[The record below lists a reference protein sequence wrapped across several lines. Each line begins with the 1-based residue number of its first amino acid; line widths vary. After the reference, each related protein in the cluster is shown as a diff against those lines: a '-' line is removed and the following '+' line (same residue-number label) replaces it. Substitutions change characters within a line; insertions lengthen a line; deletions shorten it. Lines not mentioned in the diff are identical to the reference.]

1 MLKRL
6 ITTSKYSKRKNNFFS
21 CLSFCNTRRLT
32 NVRHTLRLSAQA
44 SEIMPRKFIIF
55 RKLIFIGY
63 FVNYFIVV
71 AIFFFAN
78 AIYFLQNRQLD
89 ALS

>member
-1 MLKRL
+1 MLKHV
-6 ITTSKYSKRKNNFFS
+6 ITTSKQIFS

-32 NVRHTLRLSAQA
+32 NVRRTLRLSVQA
-44 SEIMPRKFIIF
+44 SEIMPRKVIIF
-55 RKLIFIGY
+55 RKLILIGY
-63 FVNYFIVV
+63 FVNYFIF
-71 AIFFFAN
+71 ITIFFAN

>member
-1 MLKRL
+1 MLKHL
-6 ITTSKYSKRKNNFFS
+6 ITTSKYSKRKNNFFP
-21 CLSFCNTRRLT
+21 CLSFYNTRRLT
-32 NVRHTLRLSAQA
+32 NVIHTLRLAAQA

-63 FVNYFIVV
+63 FANYFILVT
-71 AIFFFAN
+71 IFFSN
-78 AIYFLQNRQLD
+78 AIYFSQNRQLD

>member
-44 SEIMPRKFIIF
+44 SEIMSRKFHIYRLF
-55 RKLIFIGY
+55 CKLLYRGRH
-63 FVNYFIVV
+63 
-71 AIFFFAN
+71 FFLAN